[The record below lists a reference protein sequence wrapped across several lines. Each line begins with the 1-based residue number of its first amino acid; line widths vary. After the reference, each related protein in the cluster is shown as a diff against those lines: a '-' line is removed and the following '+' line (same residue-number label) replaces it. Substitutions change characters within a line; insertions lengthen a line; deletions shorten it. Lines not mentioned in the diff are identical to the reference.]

1 MQLNLSE
8 EDLRPQEAWY
18 GLSVAPTPSA
28 AGLGG
33 NTGVIAGLYPRR
45 GGGVTVEERL
55 FRYVQNTYNGRQ
67 QPAPEGS
74 RSSEEGVCC
83 CGAWS

>member
-8 EDLRPQEAWY
+8 EDLRPQEAWC

-33 NTGVIAGLYPRR
+33 NSGVIAGL
-45 GGGVTVEERL
+45 
-55 FRYVQNTYNGRQ
+55 
-67 QPAPEGS
+67 
-74 RSSEEGVCC
+74 
-83 CGAWS
+83 